1 MKLHPFEAIHPAPG
15 RAGEVVSPPY
25 DVMSA
30 DEARA
35 LAEGKPCSFLHVIRP
50 EIGLEPGVD
59 THGDQVYAQGA
70 KSLQRLI
77 TEGAL
82 QRDDAPAIWLY
93 RLDMGDVTQVGFVGC
108 AEVDDYAE
116 GHIKKHEFTR
126 PDKEDD
132 RTRHVDTLG
141 AHTGPVFLTCRDS
154 GELSKLQARY
164 MDTAP
169 DVDVVGYGEV
179 RHRVWRV
186 GDAHALEEIAGAFE
200 PVDAFYIADGHH
212 RAASAWR
219 VRDLRDERAGGRQAS
234 APWQRFLVVVFPD
247 TQVKVLA
254 YNRVVADL
262 NGLSSGA
269 FLKALEAD
277 FEVGE
282 PGASADPD
290 ARHAFGLYLDGGWRR
305 LTAKA
310 HLVDE
315 SDPVARLDVA
325 ILQTHVLA
333 PLLGIE
339 DPRRDARVTFVGG
352 IRGSEALARRVD
364 AREAGCAFAMYP
376 TSVAE
381 LLAVA
386 DAGLV
391 MPPKSTWFEPKLGS
405 GLLVNPI
412 DL

>member
-1 MKLHPFEAIHPAPG
+1 MKLHPFEAIHPAAG

-25 DVMSA
+25 DVISTA
-30 DEARA
+30 EARE
-35 LAEGKPCSFLHVIRP
+35 LAAGKPCSFLHVIRP
-50 EIGLEPGVD
+50 EIGLGPEVD
-59 THGDQVYAQGA
+59 MHDPQVYAQGA
-70 KSLQRLI
+70 DSLKRLLA
-77 TEGAL
+77 EGAL
-82 QRDDAPAIWLY
+82 QRDTGPAIWLY

-108 AEVDDYAE
+108 AEVDDYAD
-116 GHIKKHEFTR
+116 GRIKKHEFTR

-154 GELSKLQARY
+154 GGLSALQRRY
-164 MDTAP
+164 MDRAP
-169 DVDVVGYGEV
+169 DVDVVGYGDV
-179 RHRVWRV
+179 RHRLWRV
-186 GDAHALEEIAGAFE
+186 GDASALVDIAGAFA
-200 PVDAFYIADGHH
+200 PVEAFYIADGHH

-219 VRDLRDERAGGRQAS
+219 VRNLRDERAGGHQAS
-234 APWQRFLVVVFPD
+234 AAWQRFLVVVFPD
-247 TQVKVLA
+247 SQVKVLA

-262 NGLSSGA
+262 NGLNSEEFLRALGA
-269 FLKALEAD
+269 H
-277 FEVGE
+277 FEVG
-282 PGASADPD
+282 PVGASPEPE
-290 ARHAFGLYLDGGWRR
+290 ARHEFGLYLDGGWRR

-310 HLVDE
+310 RLVDE

-325 ILQTHVLA
+325 ILQTHLLA
-333 PLLGIE
+333 PVLGIE
-339 DPRRDARVTFVGG
+339 DPRRDARITFVGG
-352 IRGSEALARRVD
+352 IRGSAELARRVD
-364 AREAGCAFAMYP
+364 TRGGGCAFAMYP

-412 DL
+412 DA

>member
-1 MKLHPFEAIHPAPG
+1 MKLHPFQAIHPAPG
-15 RAGEVVSPPY
+15 RAAEVVSPPY
-25 DVMSA
+25 DVISTA
-30 DEARA
+30 EARA

-50 EIGLEPGVD
+50 EIGLEAGVD
-59 THGDQVYAQGA
+59 VHADEVYEQGA
-70 KSLQRLI
+70 KSLERLI
-77 TEGAL
+77 AEGAL
-82 QRDDAPAIWLY
+82 QRDDAAAVWLY
-93 RLDMGDVTQVGFVGC
+93 RLDMGAVTQVGFVGC

-116 GHIKKHEFTR
+116 GRIKKHEFTR

-154 GELSKLQARY
+154 GALTTLQGRY
-164 MDTAP
+164 MKRAP

-179 RHRVWRV
+179 RHRLWRIV
-186 GDAHALEEIAGAFE
+186 DAGALAEVAAAFE
-200 PVDAFYIADGHH
+200 PVEAFYIADGHH

-219 VRDLRDERAGGRQAS
+219 VRDLRDERAGGRQIS

-262 NGLSSGA
+262 NGMTPEA
-269 FLKALEAD
+269 FLDALGVN
-277 FEVGE
+277 FEVGA
-282 PGASADPD
+282 PGASPEPTE
-290 ARHAFGLYLDGGWRR
+290 RHQFGLYLDGAWRG

-325 ILQTHVLA
+325 ILQTYVLA

-339 DPRRDARVTFVGG
+339 DPRRDARVSFVGG
-352 IRGSEALARRVD
+352 IRGSEELARRVD
-364 AREAGCAFAMYP
+364 ASGAGCAFAMFP
-376 TSVAE
+376 TSVDE

-386 DAGLV
+386 DVGLV

-412 DL
+412 DG